1 MLQGGFNDNFSGLPL
16 ITDSVCH
23 VGELS
28 VENLEI
34 SLYAKGRRLSLLQ
47 TQGFVC
53 NCSRFIKKYFMFLE
67 ELNRRIH
74 ESGLNLRLPCIPYNT
89 GHFTFSPDFSHVF
102 SNSDHFSG
110 IQVESLLHYS
120 QLQGLLFIISR

>member
-47 TQGFVC
+47 TQGFV
-53 NCSRFIKKYFMFLE
+53 
-67 ELNRRIH
+67 
-74 ESGLNLRLPCIPYNT
+74 
-89 GHFTFSPDFSHVF
+89 
-102 SNSDHFSG
+102 
-110 IQVESLLHYS
+110 
-120 QLQGLLFIISR
+120 